1 MNTNDWQ
8 NILENALKEDL
19 PGVKSHRKM
28 LPSNREMPTSDIN
41 NPEVISS
48 GVLVLIFPAGN
59 ELYTCLIKRQSNLRH
74 HPGQI
79 GFPGGKMEESDDNPR
94 IAALRETS
102 EEIGI
107 QPDKILTIG
116 ALSPLYI
123 QVSRFMIYPYVAWI
137 PSKPQFLINREEV
150 DKILLF
156 PLLDYLN
163 NRKTTPIILETAT
176 GPIQAPSIFFKG
188 ETIWGATAMILT
200 EFLDILEGYFTSGCK
215 Q

>member
-1 MNTNDWQ
+1 MNMNDWQ
-8 NILENALKEDL
+8 NIIENALKRDL

-28 LPSNREMPTSDIN
+28 LPSGREVPATDIN
-41 NPEVISS
+41 DPDVISS
-48 GVLVLIFPAGN
+48 GILVVIFPEGN
-59 ELYTCLIKRQSNLRH
+59 ELYTCLIKRQPNLKH

-79 GFPGGKMEESDDNPR
+79 GFPGGKMEQSDDNPR
-94 IAALRETS
+94 AAALRETS

-107 QPDKILTIG
+107 QPDKALTIG
-116 ALSPLYI
+116 ALSPLYV
-123 QVSRFMIYPYVAWI
+123 QVSGFLIYPFVAWI
-137 PSKPQFLINREEV
+137 PSKPKFLINPEEV

-163 NRKTTPIILETAT
+163 NRKTTQIILETAT
-176 GPIQAPSIFFKG
+176 GPLRAPSIFFKG